1 MLCGV
6 KHIIWSNCS
15 LIPLKTACISRS
27 IKERG
32 GGERERESGLLLKI
46 QTNYICIEKLP
57 QIVLG
62 PPPLSPF
69 QEIKFILRSKT
80 CFLDPRIEPV
90 LAFYDQCKKCKTNSL
105 IKMKNQNIYQF
116 IYLTHTNILASLS
129 YDGTNYCFRVVKIK
143 NINSAFWSSF
153 KIM

>member
-1 MLCGV
+1 MFFNTFEDCMY
-6 KHIIWSNCS
+6 
-15 LIPLKTACISRS
+15 
-27 IKERG
+27 IKIDKGKG
-32 GGERERESGLLLKI
+32 GERESGLLLKI

-62 PPPLSPF
+62 PPPPLFPF

-143 NINSAFWSSF
+143 NINSAF
-153 KIM
+153 